1 MTRTPGRDMPQ
12 RFTRYVTRDA
22 DGNVAREGRVIALET
37 AMAEDLLG
45 KEGRTVVV
53 RPALIHQ
60 LGGIFVF
67 DPPVPPEDLDLME
80 FT

>member
-1 MTRTPGRDMPQ
+1 MAQ
-12 RFTRYVTRDA
+12 RYTRYVTRDA
-22 DGNVAREGRVIALET
+22 DGNVAQEGRVIALET
-37 AMAEDLLG
+37 AVAAEILG

-53 RPALIHQ
+53 RPGIVQ
-60 LGGIFVF
+60 RLGGIFVF